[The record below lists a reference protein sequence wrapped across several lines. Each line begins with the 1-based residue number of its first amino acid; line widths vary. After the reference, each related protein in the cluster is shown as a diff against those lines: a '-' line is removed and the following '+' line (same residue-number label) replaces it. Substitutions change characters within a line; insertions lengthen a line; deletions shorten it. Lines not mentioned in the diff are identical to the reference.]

1 MPHNSSAA
9 HSSRI
14 SKRPQQLPRRSA
26 SSPFA
31 TFSQRKPIQR
41 SKSKPD
47 VADDDELF
55 GDRLDDIGI
64 VKSLTSDLSLRDVA
78 QTIQHVCSHMFDT
91 LPENGGFN
99 STRIAELLGFRK
111 SLPPTI
117 TSSHVHALA
126 QSPTKTERE
135 IAELTRAGT
144 IRRLVTPGRGTG
156 GSSIGESLI
165 LSKDV
170 ENLLRQAK
178 ELNQELAG
186 TFILCCWIGA
196 DSDPCYQINSCSVSG
211 QGQWL

>member
-1 MPHNSSAA
+1 MPLNYSAA

-14 SKRPQQLPRRSA
+14 SKRPQQLSRRRPA

-31 TFSQRKPIQR
+31 DFSQRKPIQR
-41 SKSKPD
+41 SKSKAD
-47 VADDDELF
+47 LADNDDDFF
-55 GDRLDDIGI
+55 GDRLDDVGI

-78 QTIQHVCSHMFDT
+78 QTIQYVHSHMFDAM
-91 LPENGGFN
+91 PEKAGLN
-99 STRIAELLGFRK
+99 STRIAEILNLRK
-111 SLPPTI
+111 SLPPSVTVPHI
-117 TSSHVHALA
+117 HALA

-144 IRRLVTPGRGTG
+144 IRRLILPGRGTA

-165 LSKDV
+165 LSKDI

-186 TFILCCWIGA
+186 TSILFGMIDI
-196 DSDPCYQINSCSVSG
+196 DSDPRC
-211 QGQWL
+211 